1 MADGALRILS
11 IGLLALLYL
20 FFLRAL
26 RAVWVETRAAERRA
40 TEAAPPAD
48 RRAPVGATARRAAR
62 PAAVTAPGPALIVI
76 EPAEQRG
83 RRHDVGDE
91 LTIGRAPGCQIRL
104 EDDYVSQ
111 LHARLF
117 RSGDQLMIEDL
128 GSTNGTFAG
137 RDRVS
142 APRLVR
148 NGEVVRVGSFAFE
161 VEA

>member
-1 MADGALRILS
+1 MPDGALRILS

-26 RAVWVETRAAERRA
+26 RAVWVETRAAERRSA
-40 TEAAPPAD
+40 QTPPTTD
-48 RRAPVGATARRAAR
+48 RRASSPTPPPRNPR
-62 PAAVTAPGPALIVI
+62 PPSPSPALVVL

-83 RRHDVGDE
+83 RRHELGDE
-91 LTIGRAPGCQIRL
+91 ITIGRAPGCHIRL

-117 RSGDQLMIEDL
+117 RSGQQLMVEDL

-137 RDRVS
+137 TERVS
-142 APRLVR
+142 APRLVHG
-148 NGEVVRVGSFAFE
+148 GEVLRVGSFAFE